1 MERRSFLNSIL
12 AAAAT
17 LPFVGRA
24 RAAGQSHGLH
34 EKGAEHELLIQES
47 SVAGFQYHDG
57 ESVWSR
63 LSAGDSIE
71 LLREPANPYDR
82 RAVAVYWGESKL
94 GYVPRAAN
102 AACCQM
108 LDRGERLTARIK
120 RLRESPDPWKRVE
133 LSIAA
138 RIAV

>member
-24 RAAGQSHGLH
+24 RAAGQSHELH
-34 EKGAEHELLIQES
+34 EQGAGRELLIQES
-47 SVAGFQYHDG
+47 PIAGFQYHDG

-63 LSAGDSIE
+63 LSAGDSLE
-71 LLREPANPYDR
+71 LLREPANRYDR

-102 AACCQM
+102 TACSQM